1 MTIYDFFETLNDNFE
16 MVFTLF
22 DCNSEELV
30 FMATE
35 VAENTCE
42 FSRDDLMYSE
52 YADYEIGS
60 MDMWVDNGKIH
71 IEFNI
76 EVDEEEVEFAD
87 DEDDDYTPSSTN
99 GDYSPSNPW
108 DAPGMKMSD
117 FI

>member
-1 MTIYDFFETLNDNFE
+1 MAIYDFLEMVNDNWE
-16 MVFTLF
+16 MVFRLF

-42 FSRDDLMYSE
+42 FSRDDLLYSE

-60 MDMWVDNGKIH
+60 MDMWVGDNRLIY

-76 EVDEEEVEFAD
+76 EVEED
-87 DEDDDYTPSSTN
+87 DEFSIEIE
-99 GDYSPSNPW
+99 GEEL
-108 DAPGMKMSD
+108 K
-117 FI
+117 

>member
-35 VAENTCE
+35 DAENTCE
-42 FSRDDLMYSE
+42 FSRNDLMYSE
-52 YADYEIGS
+52 YSDYEIGG
-60 MDMWVDNGKIH
+60 MDMWVDANKRIH

-76 EVDEEEVEFAD
+76 EVDEED
-87 DEDDDYTPSSTN
+87 
-99 GDYSPSNPW
+99 
-108 DAPGMKMSD
+108 
-117 FI
+117 